1 MWVLTVQNP
10 AQGVCL
16 EFGVFRLQTGSAYG
30 SAQGDLADRGRT
42 EEPELAALHP
52 CPQQHMFVCLPLC
65 LIPFP
70 RLWEEAS
77 PPGQGPHPSPSPA
90 STSTFSTTPAR
101 GSDAGE
107 RAAGRQ
113 QEKGSHG
120 GAVLLTTD
128 SLCPGS
134 GTHRREGWGQFTEV
148 FRARHSG
155 KPGLR
160 NAFSRLAFSCC
171 SCC

>member
-30 SAQGDLADRGRT
+30 SARGDLADRGRT

-90 STSTFSTTPAR
+90 STSTFSTTPAFPMCVHCLWPTGQRAGSEQR
-101 GSDAGE
+101 GKAPQGWETE
-107 RAAGRQ
+107 R
-113 QEKGSHG
+113 E
-120 GAVLLTTD
+120 
-128 SLCPGS
+128 
-134 GTHRREGWGQFTEV
+134 
-148 FRARHSG
+148 
-155 KPGLR
+155 
-160 NAFSRLAFSCC
+160 
-171 SCC
+171 